1 MKYFKGSDWLKDST
15 KLHFNPDATALAD
28 LIPGKVDENSNFIVS
43 DRMDETQ
50 LPFTSEERTCIHVRT
65 VTNDPLSALLLK
77 SITVGGGRGAEG

>member
-50 LPFTSEERTCIHVRT
+50 LSFTSEGFDDAKKKVASWQPCE
-65 VTNDPLSALLLK
+65 
-77 SITVGGGRGAEG
+77 E

>member
-1 MKYFKGSDWLKDST
+1 MKYFKGSDWLKYST

-50 LPFTSEERTCIHVRT
+50 LSFTSEGFDDAKKKVASWQPCE
-65 VTNDPLSALLLK
+65 
-77 SITVGGGRGAEG
+77 E